1 MHAPTPSPDAGRDLA
16 QRNREQMNIVIVGH
30 VDHGKST
37 LVGRLLADT
46 DSLPEGKLEHA
57 RAICERQG
65 KVFEYAFLLDAL
77 EAEQDQGITIDSAR
91 CFFKTGARDYIIID
105 APGHIEFL
113 KNMISGAAR
122 AEAALLLI
130 DANEGVQENSRR
142 HGYVLGL
149 LGIRQVTVVVN
160 KMDLV
165 GCDRAVFDAVEAE
178 YRAFLAECGMV
189 PQRFIP
195 ISARD
200 GDNVATQSNRMPWY
214 HGPTVLEAVDLFRK
228 AAPKRDQPLRMPVQD
243 VYKFNLRGDDRR
255 IVAGRIESGHF
266 KVGDTVVFSPS
277 NKITTISSVEAFS
290 APPAEG
296 GEAPNVVGITLAEQL
311 FITRGEIVSHL
322 PDRPLVSTR
331 FRANIMWLGRQPMVP
346 GRDYKLRIATIEIP
360 CRIHKVLSV
369 LDASQLT
376 TSPDRL
382 EIGRHDVAELILE
395 TRRPIAFD
403 PIDRFEATGRFV
415 IVDGFD
421 LAGGG
426 IIREAVADDVAA
438 LREVARRRDFEW
450 APGHVARADRVARSG
465 HEAGLVLIT
474 GPAGVGKAAMARV
487 LEKRLF
493 DAGCGTYLLDGKNVF
508 LGLDADM
515 IGALDK
521 SEMLR
526 RYAEVAH
533 LFVDAGQIVV
543 STSNTFG
550 LADHAAMRTL
560 VGPQDTLHVHIGDDT
575 HGEADVVLAAELTPD
590 DGAAAVLDVL
600 AERGWVPSPAA
611 TTAPV

>member
-1 MHAPTPSPDAGRDLA
+1 MDAPKRDAA
-16 QRNREQMNIVIVGH
+16 QAARQQMNIVIVGH

-46 DSLPEGKLEHA
+46 GSLPEGKLEHA

-130 DANEGVQENSRR
+130 DAKEGVRENSRR

-165 GCDRAVFDAVEAE
+165 GCDKDVFDAIEAE
-178 YRAFLAECGMV
+178 YSAFLAECGMV

-200 GDNVATQSNRMPWY
+200 GDNVATPSNRMPWY
-214 HGPTVLEAVDLFRK
+214 HGPTVLEAVDLFTK

-255 IVAGRIESGHF
+255 IIAGRIESGHF
-266 KVGDTVVFSPS
+266 AVGDAVVFSPS
-277 NKITTISSVEAFS
+277 NKISTVASVEAFS
-290 APPAEG
+290 APPADG
-296 GEAPNVVGITLAEQL
+296 AEAPNVTGVTLTEQL
-311 FITRGEIVSHL
+311 FIQRGELMSHL
-322 PDRPLVSTR
+322 GDRPLVSTR
-331 FRANIMWLGRQPMVP
+331 FRANIMWLARQPMVMD
-346 GRDYKLRIATIEIP
+346 RDYKLRLATTEIP
-360 CRIHKVLSV
+360 CRIHEIISV
-369 LDASQLT
+369 LDASALT
-376 TSPDRL
+376 HSADHR
-382 EIGRHDVAELILE
+382 EIGRHDVAELVLE

-415 IVDGFD
+415 IVDGYD

-426 IIREAVADDVAA
+426 IIREAVADDVAG

-450 APGHVARADRVARSG
+450 APGHISRSDRVARNR
-465 HEAGLVLIT
+465 HEAGLVLVT
-474 GPAGVGKAAMARV
+474 GPAGIGKAAMARV
-487 LEKRLF
+487 LEQRLF
-493 DAGCGTYLLDGKNVF
+493 ERRCCTYLLDGKNVF

-515 IGALDK
+515 VGALDK

-550 LADHAAMRTL
+550 LADHAAMRTV
-560 VGPQDTLHVHIGDDT
+560 VGPQDTLHVHIGDDAR
-575 HGEADVVLAAELTPD
+575 GDADVHLAPELSPD
-590 DGAAAVLDVL
+590 EGADAVMAALT
-600 AERGWVPSPAA
+600 ERGWLEVDAA
-611 TTAPV
+611 PGAAG

>member
-1 MHAPTPSPDAGRDLA
+1 MHAPNVDAAPSV
-16 QRNREQMNIVIVGH
+16 REQMNIVIVGH

-46 DSLPEGKLEHA
+46 GSLPQGKLEHA
-57 RAICERQG
+57 RAICDRQG

-91 CFFKTGARDYIIID
+91 CFFKTDARDYIIID

-130 DANEGVQENSRR
+130 DAKEGVRENSRR

-165 GCDRAVFDAVEAE
+165 GCDKDVFDAIEAE
-178 YRAFLAECGMV
+178 YSAFLAECGMV

-200 GDNVATQSNRMPWY
+200 GDNVATPSDRMPWY

-255 IVAGRIESGHF
+255 IVAGRVESGHF
-266 KVGDTVVFSPS
+266 QVGDAVVFSPS
-277 NKITTISSVEAFS
+277 NKITTIASVEAFS
-290 APPAEG
+290 APPTDHAA
-296 GEAPNVVGITLAEQL
+296 APDVTGVTLAEQL
-311 FITRGEIVSHL
+311 FIQRGELMSHL
-322 PDRPLVSTR
+322 GDRPLVSTR
-331 FRANIMWLGRQPMVP
+331 FRANIMWLARQPMVQ
-346 GRDYKLRIATIEIP
+346 GRDYKLRLATTAMP
-360 CRIHKVLSV
+360 CRIHRILSV
-369 LDASQLT
+369 LDASELT
-376 TSPDRL
+376 HTADRA
-382 EIGRHDVAELILE
+382 EIGRHDVAEVILE

-415 IVDGFD
+415 IVDGYD

-426 IIREAVADDVAA
+426 IIREAVDDDVAG

-450 APGHVARADRVARSG
+450 APGHISRADRVQRNG
-465 HEAGLVLIT
+465 HEAGLVLVT
-474 GPAGVGKAAMARV
+474 GPAGIGKAAMARV
-487 LEKRLF
+487 LEQLLF
-493 DAGCGTYLLDGKNVF
+493 ERGCCAYLLDGKNVF

-515 IGALDK
+515 LGALDK
-521 SEMLR
+521 AEMLR

-550 LADHAAMRTL
+550 LADHAAMRTV
-560 VGPQDTLHVHIGDDT
+560 VGAQDTLHVHIGDDD
-575 HGEADVVLAAELTPD
+575 GEADVVLPPELGPEE
-590 DGAAAVLDVL
+590 GAATVFAALV
-600 AERGWVPSPAA
+600 ERAWIGPAA
-611 TTAPV
+611 GPAAGV